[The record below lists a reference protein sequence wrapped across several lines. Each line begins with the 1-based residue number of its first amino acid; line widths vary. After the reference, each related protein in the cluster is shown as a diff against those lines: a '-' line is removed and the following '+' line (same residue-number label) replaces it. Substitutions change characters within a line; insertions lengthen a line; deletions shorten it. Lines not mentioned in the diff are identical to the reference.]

1 MFKSTLVMPPLNEP
15 QIAKLHLLKEI
26 MGTKEIL
33 VWFDRDKPGTTA
45 HAQAIAALEADGLT
59 AKGCDWDQTFRSDVR
74 ASVGIP
80 DTVQDPGDFSAT
92 QIQWLIRER
101 AK

>member
-1 MFKSTLVMPPLNEP
+1 MASFGTTLNEA

-26 MGTKEIL
+26 MGAKEIL
-33 VWFDRDKPGTTA
+33 VWFDRDKPRTTA

-59 AKGCDWDQTFRSDVR
+59 AKEFDWDQTFRSDAP

-80 DTVQDPGDFSAT
+80 DTSQDPGDFSAT
-92 QIQWLIRER
+92 QIQWLTREM

>member
-1 MFKSTLVMPPLNEP
+1 MASCGTTLNEA
-15 QIAKLHLLKEI
+15 QIAKLHLLKKI
-26 MGTKEIL
+26 MGAKKIL
-33 VWFDRDKPGTTA
+33 IWFDSDKPGTTA
-45 HAQAIAALEADGLT
+45 QAQAIAALEADGLT
-59 AKGCDWDQTFRSDVR
+59 AKGFDWNQTFRSDAQ

-92 QIQWLIRER
+92 QIQWLIREM